1 MIILHR
7 GQYYH
12 LHRGLYDIHT
22 HLAISDGTPEER
34 VLTISKMVMVRL
46 SLRKSRS
53 CKDCDTMM
61 LCLTERCSGFVIAQP
76 LHMVYTRRNCEL
88 RYDVIIATLSL
99 SMGVLDYSS
108 FEVGEPVLS
117 ENRV

>member
-1 MIILHR
+1 
-7 GQYYH
+7 
-12 LHRGLYDIHT
+12 
-22 HLAISDGTPEER
+22 
-34 VLTISKMVMVRL
+34 
-46 SLRKSRS
+46 
-53 CKDCDTMM
+53 MM

-88 RYDVIIATLSL
+88 RYDVIIATLSS